1 MLLLLLRSTASQR
14 CRHGHSHR
22 FTSISLLSSIVPPP
36 APHRRLV
43 SPLNWPLRCQHRCW
57 MGQDEREREE
67 SPVVILPP
75 PSPLP
80 VVVPT
85 PCCCQP
91 PSCTVEPRRRKGRER
106 EGMTSGFHLFI
117 YLFIYLMTR
126 LARAC
131 HVSETAFKTDGGVV
145 LDGCNSWGT
154 CHIWFC
160 GWGIR
165 IRFSY

>member
-14 CRHGHSHR
+14 CHHGHSHR

-43 SPLNWPLRCQHRCW
+43 SPLNWPLHCQHRCW
-57 MGQDEREREE
+57 MGQDERERERGK
-67 SPVVILPP
+67 PRRHPATAFT
-75 PSPLP
+75 
-80 VVVPT
+80 T
-85 PCCCQP
+85 PCCCP
-91 PSCTVEPRRRKGRER
+91 DTLLLSAAFLHRWAKKKKGERER
-106 EGMTSGFHLFI
+106 GDDKWVPLI

-131 HVSETAFKTDGGVV
+131 HVSETAFKIDGGVV